1 MIDVGL
7 YMASRSKMLN
17 PVCTIKQIKEDVASR
32 INCRVRVVH
41 NLNRKQKPIEGVIVA
56 AYNNIFAVQTEEDGL
71 RSKKTYSYSELI
83 SNSISLEDLD

>member
-1 MIDVGL
+1 M
-7 YMASRSKMLN
+7 
-17 PVCTIKQIKEDVASR
+17 
-32 INCRVRVVH
+32 VH